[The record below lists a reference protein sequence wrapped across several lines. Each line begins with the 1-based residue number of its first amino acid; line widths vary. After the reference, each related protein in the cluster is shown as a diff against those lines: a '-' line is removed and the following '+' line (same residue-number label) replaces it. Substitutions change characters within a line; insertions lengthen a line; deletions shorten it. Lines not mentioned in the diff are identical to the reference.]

1 MSMNTA
7 VVAGASGLIGRRI
20 AERLLARGWN
30 VIGLARRPAATPGMR
45 WIAVDLCD
53 ADDCVARLRGLDSTT
68 HVFYAA
74 RFDHPEGQ
82 PEAVDTNAA
91 MLGNLVNALERH
103 APLAHVHAVHGSKYY
118 GHQLG
123 PVPFPMREDTPRAK
137 NRNFYF
143 DQEDFLIERS
153 RKAGWTY
160 STSRPHAFCDPAIDH
175 PRSFGLVVAVY
186 AAIQRELGRALDFPG
201 GDKGYDAHTQ
211 FTDLGLLARAAVWMA
226 TEPRCANQSF
236 NVVNGD
242 TPRWRELWE
251 PLAQGFGLGPGTP
264 RRFSLAEY
272 MRDKGPVW
280 ARVVEKHGLRKTDL
294 HALVLWA
301 YGDYQLGP
309 DWDIGSSMDK
319 ARALG
324 FSDSVDSLEMF
335 RRQFRNYRDE
345 NVVPSDGG
353 GRRREANTPRPPWG
367 EGRGEGATRNTR
379 SVS

>member
-1 MSMNTA
+1 MRKNTA

-20 AERLLARGWN
+20 VDRLVAQGWD
-30 VIGLARRPAATPGMR
+30 VIGLSRRPAALPRVR
-45 WIAVDLCD
+45 WIAVDLTDAHDCD
-53 ADDCVARLRGLDSTT
+53 SKLRKLDSAT

-82 PEAVDTNAA
+82 PEAVDTNTA
-91 MLGNLVNALERH
+91 MLKNLVNVLERH
-103 APLAHVHAVHGSKYY
+103 APLAHVHAIHGSKYY

-123 PVPFPMREDTPRAK
+123 PVPFPLHEDTPRAK

-153 RKAGWTY
+153 RSGGWSY

-186 AAIQRELGRALDFPG
+186 AAIQRELGRAFDFPG
-201 GDKGYDAHTQ
+201 GERGYDAHTQ

-242 TPRWRELWE
+242 WPRWGDLWE
-251 PLAQGFGLGPGTP
+251 PFARGFGLEAGKP

-280 ARVVEKHGLRKTDL
+280 DRVVEKHGLRKTDL

-301 YGDYQLGP
+301 YGDYQIGP
-309 DWDIGSSMDK
+309 DWEIGSSMEK
-319 ARALG
+319 ARSFG
-324 FSDSVDSLEMF
+324 FSESVDSLEMF
-335 RRQFRNYRDE
+335 RRQFQHYRDE
-345 NVVPSDGG
+345 NVIP
-353 GRRREANTPRPPWG
+353 AMQ
-367 EGRGEGATRNTR
+367 
-379 SVS
+379 